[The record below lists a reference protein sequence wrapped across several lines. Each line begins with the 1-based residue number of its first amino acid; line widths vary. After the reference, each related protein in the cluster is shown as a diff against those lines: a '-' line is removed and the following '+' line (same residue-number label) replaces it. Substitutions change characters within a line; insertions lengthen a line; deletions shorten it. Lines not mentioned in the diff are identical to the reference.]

1 MTDRLQAQLR
11 KRGLDGFVATSFQG
25 VYYTSGIRSATLRIF
40 PRDAQVYA
48 VVRADDM
55 SRPVIVAGRGDMDT
69 VAACGERF
77 RGVGYGKFFR
87 SVDPGAKLTDT
98 EHRLVSWGIEK
109 EPAASAGDALAEA
122 LATLGLD
129 SATVGFEELIAPV
142 QETVRRAHPAVELVA
157 APDALK
163 EARLVKTP
171 IEQDLLGRAATITED
186 AIGAAVALARD
197 GVTEKEMLVAFQ
209 RYLVENGA
217 EPVLAF
223 IRFGRN
229 GGVSQV
235 AAGDTPLRRGDLIWF
250 DVCAEFEGY
259 KSDVARTFALGDP
272 GARARDYYNALKIA
286 EDVMIETA
294 RPGRRAS
301 EIFDACVRAAQDA
314 GIPNYRRHHVGHAI
328 GLDVYETPLLAP
340 GQETVLEEDMVLNVE
355 APYYEVGFG
364 ALHVEDP
371 IVVRPGGGEVLTRG
385 SRDLGIL

>member
-1 MTDRLQAQLR
+1 MTERLQAQLR

-48 VVRADDM
+48 VVRTDDV

-69 VAACGERF
+69 VAASGERL
-77 RGVGYGKFFR
+77 RGIGYGKFFR
-87 SVDPGAKLTDT
+87 SVESGVALT
-98 EHRLVSWGIEK
+98 EVERRLVSWGIEK

-122 LATLGLD
+122 LTTLDLA
-129 SATVGFEELIAPV
+129 SASVGFEELNASV
-142 QETVRRAHPAVELVA
+142 QETVRRALPAVELEA
-157 APDALK
+157 APEALK
-163 EARLVKTP
+163 QARLLKTP

-197 GVTEKEMLVAFQ
+197 GVTEKDMLVAFQ
-209 RYLVENGA
+209 RHLVENGA

-272 GARARDYYNALKIA
+272 GARARDYYGALKIA
-286 EDVMIETA
+286 EDVMIDTA

-301 EIFDACVRAAQDA
+301 EIFDACVRAARDA
-314 GIPNYRRHHVGHAI
+314 GISNYRRHHVGHAI

-371 IVVRPGGGEVLTRG
+371 IVVRSNGGQVLTRS
-385 SRDLGIL
+385 SRELVLL

>member
-1 MTDRLQAQLR
+1 MTERLQAQLR
-11 KRGLDGFVATSFQG
+11 KRGLDGYVATTFQG
-25 VYYTSGIRSATLRIF
+25 VYYASGIRSATLKIF

-48 VVRADDM
+48 VVRTDDLM
-55 SRPVIVAGRGDMDT
+55 RPVIVSGRGDMDT
-69 VAACGERF
+69 VADAGERF
-77 RGVGYGKFFR
+77 RGIGYGKFFR
-87 SVDPGAKLTDT
+87 SIDREKKLTDV
-98 EHRLVSWGIEK
+98 EKRLVITGIEA
-109 EPAASAGDALAEA
+109 EPAASPGDALVEA
-122 LATLGLD
+122 LSLLELGAA
-129 SATVGFEELIAPV
+129 SVGFEELIPPV
-142 QETVRRAHPAVELVA
+142 QEVVRKALPAIELVA
-157 APDALK
+157 APETLK
-163 EARLVKTP
+163 EARLLKSP
-171 IEQDLLGRAATITED
+171 REQELLSQAATITED
-186 AIGAAVALARD
+186 AIGAAVAIARE

-209 RYLVENGA
+209 RHLVEQGA
-217 EPVLAF
+217 DPLLAF

-250 DVCAEFEGY
+250 DVCAELEGY

-272 GARARDYYNALKIA
+272 GPRARAYYAALKKA
-286 EDVMIETA
+286 EDVMIDSA

-301 EIFDACVRAAQDA
+301 EIFDACVQAARDA

-340 GQETVLEEDMVLNVE
+340 GQETVLQEEMVLNVE

-371 IVVRPGGGEVLTRG
+371 IVVGANGGKVLTKG

>member
-1 MTDRLQAQLR
+1 MTERLQAQLL
-11 KRGLDGFVATSFQG
+11 KRGLDGYVATTFQG

-48 VVRADDM
+48 VVRADDVT
-55 SRPVIVAGRGDMDT
+55 RPVIVAGRGDMDT
-69 VAACGERF
+69 VAASGERF
-77 RGVGYGKFFR
+77 RGIGYGKFFR
-87 SVDPGAKLTDT
+87 SVEGDVQLTDV
-98 EHRLVSWGIEK
+98 EQRLVSWGIEK

-122 LATLGLD
+122 LRTLELE
-129 SATVGFEELIAPV
+129 SSSVGFEELNATV
-142 QETVRRAHPAVELVA
+142 QEAVRRSLPAVELVA
-157 APDALK
+157 APEALK
-163 EARLVKTP
+163 EARLLKTP
-171 IEQDLLGRAATITED
+171 IEQGLLGRAAIITED
-186 AIGAAVALARD
+186 AIGAAAALARD

-209 RYLVENGA
+209 RHLVENGA
-217 EPVLAF
+217 DPVLAF

-235 AAGDTPLRRGDLIWF
+235 APSDTQLRRGDLIWF

-272 GARARDYYNALKIA
+272 GARARDYYSALKIA
-286 EDVMIETA
+286 EDVMIDQA

-301 EIFDACVRAAQDA
+301 EIFDACVQAAREA

-340 GQETVLEEDMVLNVE
+340 GQETVLEAEMVLNVE

-371 IVVRPGGGEVLTRG
+371 IVVRAAGGQVLTKG
-385 SRDLGIL
+385 SRELVIL

>member
-1 MTDRLQAQLR
+1 MSERLQAQLR

-48 VVRADDM
+48 VVRTDDI
-55 SRPVIVAGRGDMDT
+55 SHPVIVAGRGDMDT
-69 VAACGERF
+69 VAAGGERF

-87 SVDPGAKLTDT
+87 SVDSEAKLTDV
-98 EHRLVSWGIEK
+98 ESRLVSWGIEK

-122 LATLGLD
+122 LSALDLGAA
-129 SATVGFEELIAPV
+129 SVGFEELTGTV
-142 QETVRRAHPAVELVA
+142 QETVRRALPGVELVA
-157 APDALK
+157 APEALK

-171 IEQDLLGRAATITED
+171 IEQDMLGRAATITED

-197 GVTEKEMLVAFQ
+197 GITEKEMLVAFQ
-209 RYLVENGA
+209 RHLVENGA

-235 AAGDTPLRRGDLIWF
+235 SAGDTPLQRGDLIWF

-272 GARARDYYNALKIA
+272 GARARDYYGALKIA
-286 EDVMIETA
+286 EDVMIDKA

-301 EIFDACVRAAQDA
+301 EIFDACVEAARDA
-314 GIPNYRRHHVGHAI
+314 GIPHYRRHHVGHAI

-371 IVVRPGGGEVLTRG
+371 VVVRSGGGQVLTKG